1 MTTTSLTHLGYA
13 IEADGITADP
23 TSLAL
28 LAHAARDLGVSE
40 VLVDVMTDEQAPSVV
55 RVRAFGRVSS
65 SVAGRLGADAHVRK
79 LAYAS

>member
-23 TSLAL
+23 DSLAL
-28 LAHAARDLGVSE
+28 LALAARDLGVSE
-40 VLVDVMTDEQAPSVV
+40 VLVDVMTDEQAPPVV

-65 SVAGRLGADAHVRK
+65 SVAGRIGTDTHARK